1 MRNVFAAAWLIARK
15 DLAIEFRTRSAFT
28 ASLIFALLGIVIF
41 YFAWDSTAVASVDL
55 APGVLWVIFTFAGLL
70 GLHRSFG
77 VEQEERAIDALLAAP
92 IERESIFI
100 GKALANLVFVAG
112 VQVVAIPAVGMF
124 YNLPLGRVAP
134 ALFTVAFLAAVGLVV
149 IGTLFSAMAS
159 NTRLA
164 EILLPMLALPFFVPI
179 VIPAAQATAKLLSG
193 RPIGEALPWLKLLA
207 AFDIVF
213 IVACTLAFPFT
224 IED

>member
-1 MRNVFAAAWLIARK
+1 MHSVLSAAWLIARK
-15 DLAIEFRTRSAFT
+15 DLAIEFRTKSAFM
-28 ASLIFALLGIVIF
+28 ASIIFALLGIVIF
-41 YFAWDSTAVASVDL
+41 YFAWDSTAVASADL

-77 VEQEERAIDALLAAP
+77 VEQEERAMDALLAAP
-92 IERESIFI
+92 IERESIFL
-100 GKALANLVFVAG
+100 GKAFANLVFVMA
-112 VQVVAIPAVGMF
+112 VQAVAIPAVAIF
-124 YNLPLGRVAP
+124 YNLPIGKIASS
-134 ALFTVAFLAAVGLVV
+134 LFAVAFLAAVGLVV
-149 IGTLFSAMAS
+149 VGTLFSAMAA

-179 VIPAAQATAKLLSG
+179 VIPAAQATARLLNG
-193 RPIGEALPWLKLLA
+193 RPVGEALPWLKLLA

-213 IVACTLAFPFT
+213 IVACTLAYPFT